1 MRMCDRAL
9 LLDSGSGG
17 FAGTLLLASKSV
29 LDLSHLRLLIR
40 WALLHCLRLFEA
52 GGTFEHLGRLLSLGI
67 FLKGGFH
74 DSGGLPQLVVTI
86 LKSELDL
93 LGGAVSLPAEVL
105 VELS

>member
-1 MRMCDRAL
+1 MCDRAL

-52 GGTFEHLGRLLSLGI
+52 RGTFEHLGRLLSWSI
-67 FLKGGFH
+67 FLKSCFH

-86 LKSELDL
+86 LKSELNL